1 MSKPTATRVLWALC
15 AVLAGA
21 TVRAQTPP
29 PVVVATAELREVVHE
44 VRVTGSVVSPRLARL
59 SSEVAGQVETLHVEL
74 GDRVEAGAPLV
85 TLDAELARI
94 ALQAAR
100 ATTREARAALE
111 DARRR
116 LAEAERLSAEL
127 TIAET
132 ELRARRAEVEMDA
145 ATVEVRE
152 AGERREAALL
162 ARHTLQAPFSGVVSQ
177 RMTQAGEW
185 LEPGAPVVE
194 LTATAP
200 LRIDFE
206 VPQELYPRITPRL
219 ALHVSLDALPGRELA
234 AHVIAS
240 VPRSDTQS
248 RTFLLL
254 TRLDDAAVPII
265 PGMSARARLRLA
277 DGREGVTVPRDA
289 LLRHPDGRVT
299 VWVLERGE
307 DGAHAVREQ
316 RVELGRAFDGLVEVR
331 SGLEAGTR
339 IVVRGNEG
347 LVEGQRVVP
356 DTPGG

>member
-1 MSKPTATRVLWALC
+1 MPITTRVLWVLC

-100 ATTREARAALE
+100 AATREARAALE

-185 LEPGAPVVE
+185 LAPGAPVVE

-219 ALHVSLDALPGRELA
+219 ALRVSLDALPGRELA

-240 VPRSDTQS
+240 VPRSDPQS

-277 DGREGVTVPRDA
+277 DGREGVTVARDA
-289 LLRHPDGRVT
+289 LLRYPDGRVT
-299 VWVLERGE
+299 VWVLERRD
-307 DGAHAVREQ
+307 DGTHAVREQ

-331 SGLEAGTR
+331 SGLEAGAR
-339 IVVRGNEG
+339 VVVRGNEG

-356 DTPGG
+356 GTPGG

>member
-1 MSKPTATRVLWALC
+1 MSIPTATRVLCALC
-15 AVLAGA
+15 VVFASATAGA
-21 TVRAQTPP
+21 QPPP

-44 VRVTGSVVSPRLARL
+44 VQVTGSVVSPRLARV

-85 TLDAELARI
+85 TLDAEIARI

-100 ATTREARAALE
+100 AATREAHAALE

-145 ATVEVRE
+145 ATLEVRE

-162 ARHTLQAPFSGVVSQ
+162 ARHTLRAPFDGVVSQ

-200 LRIDFE
+200 LRLDFE
-206 VPQELYPRITPRL
+206 VPQEFYPRITSTL
-219 ALHVSLDALPGRELA
+219 ALRVSLDALPGRELA

-240 VPRSDTQS
+240 VPRSATQS

-265 PGMSARARLRLA
+265 PGMSARAWLRLS
-277 DGREGVTVPRDA
+277 GEREGVTVPRDA
-289 LLRHPDGRVT
+289 LLRYPDGRVM
-299 VWVLERGE
+299 VWVLEHRD
-307 DGAHAVREQ
+307 DGLHAVHEQ
-316 RVELGRAFDGLVEVR
+316 RVEVGRAFDGLVEVR
-331 SGLEAGTR
+331 SGLQAGMQV
-339 IVVRGNEG
+339 VVRGNEG
-347 LVEGQRVVP
+347 LVEGQRVRP
-356 DTPGG
+356 ETSGG